1 MVAAHV
7 NPSRLRR
14 WWPGLVVAVVLLV
27 VVGAGAAYWI
37 GTDRSTGSRVVAIV
51 NEDSGTVT
59 AGKQVRTGDQV
70 VASLQE
76 SDAFAWEVVDADA
89 ATDSKYLASVTIPE
103 DFSAT
108 VASLG
113 TTTPRQAQLSVHR
126 NGGSAADADAMSA
139 LTATVS
145 EQTGANGIKNLLS
158 GMSSARSQLQ
168 QTLLPA
174 QLLATATGAADTQAQ
189 QLLGS
194 VDSVLPYLKTANDG
208 ANQLVDVA
216 GKVSGMVGQASGPAG
231 ELSTRL
237 TSLGVTI
244 GDLTTGTARLQGG
257 LGAATKALRA
267 SGLDAG
273 NAAGALERTVADLG
287 EVSSQLTAVTKLL
300 GSGVGPD
307 TDLGDALSSGFG
319 QLRDVSAQLS
329 SAGEQLQAG
338 IGPIAQQAPQMLG
351 ETKNQILAGITQLKT
366 VSAQLNDQLGKGV
379 GAIPVRNAAQQQ
391 QISTVLSAP
400 VSVVETGGAAG
411 PGLLTARNAAIGFAA
426 TTLLLACALGWS
438 LRRGRP
444 VSVSAESDGVDAS

>member
-1 MVAAHV
+1 M

-14 WWPGLVVAVVLLV
+14 WWPGLALVVALLV
-27 VVGAGAAYWI
+27 VAAGAALWI
-37 GTDRSTGSRVVAIV
+37 GSDRSAGSVVAIV
-51 NEDSGTVT
+51 NEDAGTVA
-59 AGKQVRTGDQV
+59 AGKPVRTGDQV

-76 SDAFAWEVVDADA
+76 SDAFDWEVVDAEA

-103 DFSAT
+103 DFSET

-113 TTTPRQAQLSVHR
+113 TTAPRQAQLSVHR
-126 NGGSAADADAMSA
+126 NGGSAGDADAMSA
-139 LTATVS
+139 LMTTVS

-231 ELSTRL
+231 ELSDRL

-244 GDLTTGTARLQGG
+244 GDLTTGTARLQEG
-257 LGAATKALRA
+257 LGATTRALRA
-267 SGLDAG
+267 SGLDTANVAG
-273 NAAGALERTVADLG
+273 TLERTAADLG
-287 EVSSQLTAVTKLL
+287 AVSAQLKAATAVL
-300 GSGVGPD
+300 GAGVGPD
-307 TDLGDALSSGFG
+307 TDLGAAVRSGFD

-329 SAGEQLQAG
+329 SAGEQLQSG
-338 IGPIAQQAPQMLG
+338 IGPIAEQAPAMLG
-351 ETKNQILAGITQLKT
+351 ETKSQILAGITQLKT

-391 QISTVLSAP
+391 QISSVLSSP
-400 VSVVETGGAAG
+400 VSVVQTGGAAE
-411 PGLLTARNAAIGFAA
+411 PGLLTARNAAIAFAA

-438 LRRGRP
+438 LRRGRA
-444 VSVSAESDGVDAS
+444 VSAPPVADSADAS